1 MISGALSILKSEA
14 QRNEMSAIYEKN
26 RSLFLSIAYEKLQNE
41 EEAEDAVQEAFL
53 EIADKPDTFSSLTG
67 NKQIQYMSAVVNNIA
82 INMFNKGIKLQTEEL
97 SEDIVYQNDENVI
110 ENSFFDKVSREE
122 ILAFTETLPEAQR
135 NVLIL
140 SYSSGLSADEISR
153 TLNITVSSVYNR
165 LHLARKSIKKYIEER
180 SKNNV
185 LKVILPQLLM
195 RWLNVILLDILIS
208 RHSRPQKRI
217 LVQLHLELL

>member
-1 MISGALSILKSEA
+1 MISGALAILKSEA
-14 QRNEMSAIYEKN
+14 QRNEMSGIYEKN
-26 RSLFLSIAYEKLQNE
+26 KSLFLSIAYEKLQNE
-41 EEAEDAVQEAFL
+41 EETEDAVQEAFL
-53 EIADKPDTFSSLTG
+53 EIADKPDIFFSLTE

-82 INMFNKGIKLQTEEL
+82 IDMFNKSIKLQTEEL

-135 NVLIL
+135 TVLIL

-153 TLNITVSSVYNR
+153 TLNITISSVYNR
-165 LHLARKSIKKYIEER
+165 LHLARKSIKKFIDER

-185 LKVILPQLLM
+185 
-195 RWLNVILLDILIS
+195 
-208 RHSRPQKRI
+208 
-217 LVQLHLELL
+217 

>member
-1 MISGALSILKSEA
+1 MCYNISQRIKGGVILISGALAILKSEA
-14 QRNEMSAIYEKN
+14 QRNEMSAVYEKN
-26 RSLFLSIAYEKLQNE
+26 KGLFLNIAFNKTQNE
-41 EEAEDAVQEAFL
+41 QEAEDAVQEAFL
-53 EIADKPDTFSSLTG
+53 EIADKPETFFSLSE
-67 NKQIQYMSAVVNNIA
+67 KKRIQYMSAVVNNIA

-165 LHLARKSIKKYIEER
+165 LYLARKSIKNFIDER

-185 LKVILPQLLM
+185 
-195 RWLNVILLDILIS
+195 
-208 RHSRPQKRI
+208 
-217 LVQLHLELL
+217 